1 LHKTLPRDILTLN
14 KIRGKFMFVNGEL
27 YEKNEEGRVYCG
39 KNIMLSIINL
49 AAKEISGV
57 ASLCS
62 DFTSKFKKFFS
73 SNYFEGVKVTYTQN
87 KNLIID
93 IYLKVFLGYSVADVS
108 YRVQENV
115 KNGISNMISAKIDS
129 INIHVLGVEF
139 SREDLAKY

>member
-1 LHKTLPRDILTLN
+1 
-14 KIRGKFMFVNGEL
+14 
-27 YEKNEEGRVYCG
+27 
-39 KNIMLSIINL
+39 MLSIINL

-62 DFTSKFKKFFS
+62 DFSNKFKKFFS
-73 SNYFEGVKVTYTQN
+73 SNYFEGVKVSYTQN

-93 IYLKVFLGYSVADVS
+93 IYLKVFLGYSVADVA

>member
-1 LHKTLPRDILTLN
+1 MSN
-14 KIRGKFMFVNGEL
+14 NL
-27 YEKNEEGRVYCG
+27 YDKNEDGKVYCG

-49 AAKEISGV
+49 SAKEISGV
-57 ASLCS
+57 ASLCP
-62 DFTSKFKKFFS
+62 DFASKFKRLFS
-73 SNYFEGVKVTYTQN
+73 SNYFEGVKVSYTQ
-87 KNLIID
+87 KKDLIID
-93 IYLKVFLGYSVADVS
+93 IYLKVFFGYSVADVA

>member
-1 LHKTLPRDILTLN
+1 MFNNNNLYDKNDD
-14 KIRGKFMFVNGEL
+14 GKVF
-27 YEKNEEGRVYCG
+27 CG

-57 ASLCS
+57 ASLCKN
-62 DFTSKFKKFFS
+62 FASKFKRMFS
-73 SNYFEGVKVTYTQN
+73 HNYFEGVKVSYTQS

-93 IYLKVFLGYSVADVS
+93 IYLNVYFGYSVADVA

-139 SREDLAKY
+139 SREDLSKY

>member
-1 LHKTLPRDILTLN
+1 
-14 KIRGKFMFVNGEL
+14 MFVNGEL
-27 YEKNEEGRVYCG
+27 YEKTEEGRVYCG

-57 ASLCS
+57 ASLCAN
-62 DFTSKFKKFFS
+62 FTSKFKKFFS
-73 SNYFEGVKVTYTQN
+73 SNIFEGVKVSYTQN

-93 IYLKVFLGYSVADVS
+93 IYLKVFLGYSVADVA

>member
-1 LHKTLPRDILTLN
+1 
-14 KIRGKFMFVNGEL
+14 MFVNGEL
-27 YEKNEEGRVYCG
+27 FDKNDEGKVYCG

-57 ASLCS
+57 AALCP
-62 DFTSKFKKFFS
+62 DFASKFKRFFS
-73 SNYFEGVKVTYTQN
+73 SNYFEGVKVSYTQS

-93 IYLKVFLGYSVADVS
+93 IYLKVFLGYSVADVA

>member
-1 LHKTLPRDILTLN
+1 M
-14 KIRGKFMFVNGEL
+14 FMFVNGEL
-27 YEKNEEGRVYCG
+27 YEKNDEGRVYCG

-62 DFTSKFKKFFS
+62 HFAGRFKRLFS

-93 IYLKVFLGYSVADVS
+93 IYLEVFLGYSVADVA

>member
-1 LHKTLPRDILTLN
+1 METLISNLYDKN
-14 KIRGKFMFVNGEL
+14 DDGK
-27 YEKNEEGRVYCG
+27 VYCG

-57 ASLCS
+57 ASLCKN
-62 DFTSKFKKFFS
+62 FASKFKRMFS
-73 SNYFEGVKVTYTQN
+73 HNYFEGVKVSYTQS

-93 IYLKVFLGYSVADVS
+93 IYLNVYFGYSVADVA

-139 SREDLAKY
+139 SREDLSKY

>member
-1 LHKTLPRDILTLN
+1 MASQIYDKSDD
-14 KIRGKFMFVNGEL
+14 GK
-27 YEKNEEGRVYCG
+27 VYCG

-49 AAKEISGV
+49 SAKEISGV
-57 ASLCS
+57 ASLCPN
-62 DFTSKFKKFFS
+62 FASKFKRFFS
-73 SNYFEGVKVTYTQN
+73 SNYFEGVKVSYTP
-87 KNLIID
+87 KKDLIID
-93 IYLKVFLGYSVADVS
+93 IYLKVFYGYSVADVA

>member
-1 LHKTLPRDILTLN
+1 MFNNSDIYEN
-14 KIRGKFMFVNGEL
+14 NNNGK
-27 YEKNEEGRVYCG
+27 VYCG

-57 ASLCS
+57 SSLCAN
-62 DFTSKFKKFFS
+62 FGSKFKRLFS
-73 SNYFEGVKVTYTQN
+73 SNYFEGVKISYTQT

-93 IYLKVFLGYSVADVS
+93 IYLNVFFGYSVADVA

-129 INIHVLGVEF
+129 VNIHVLGVDF
-139 SREDLAKY
+139 SREEANKN